1 MGAVNCLVTDILQNG
16 LSFFLFTRRKKLK
29 QVWNNM
35 RVSSLN
41 YDSIFIFGSDRVKP
55 LTLCHPKQKQKNA
68 GGHC

>member
-41 YDSIFIFGSDRVKP
+41 YDSIFIFGLAVIVSWV
-55 LTLCHPKQKQKNA
+55 
-68 GGHC
+68 